1 MNTDL
6 VKQGDGRAFAR
17 SVIKATLAHG
27 KGDAVTAAYLRSD
40 LFDARRTL
48 MEAWSRFATGG
59 NGVRANATT
68 LCPADRSHLPTAG
81 ITKRSDR
88 AAPTRRRGGQGHR
101 VT

>member
-48 MEAWSRFATGG
+48 MEAWSRFAT
-59 NGVRANATT
+59 V
-68 LCPADRSHLPTAG
+68 
-81 ITKRSDR
+81 
-88 AAPTRRRGGQGHR
+88 
-101 VT
+101 